1 MYTAQK
7 LQSPVI
13 LPPEALS
20 QNWVSA
26 DNFDL
31 AENLTLSF
39 KIKSNNTS
47 DKELGFGIFLVNTPE
62 TDVFGA
68 STIRCGLV
76 DYATKGEV
84 GEAIEHNNDK
94 LVVSYGE
101 NEYDL
106 LLDHV
111 YPFQERSLCKNQ
123 NPFNTSG
130 FDNVNAVS
138 ILFDSTKNFY
148 KEYQDAYKNVYFD
161 EVIVK
166 DLNTGLEV
174 DPQTYSNPV
183 FLQVKQDLFVF
194 NFELEG
200 KALDILNLEAYIIRF
215 SFENYGK
222 LFKLDILEPGSSIY
236 KPMILKYFDLDLK
249 SMKNLKLAYLL
260 SSPLESYDMS
270 KQANFEIQNFHVQ
283 GKLQ

>member
-13 LPPEALS
+13 LPPETLS
-20 QNWVSA
+20 QNWVSK

-31 AENLTLSF
+31 NENLTLSF

-47 DKELGFGIFLVNTPE
+47 DKELGFGIFLVNSAE
-62 TDVFGA
+62 TDTFGA

-76 DYATKGEV
+76 DYATKGEI
-84 GEAIEHNNDK
+84 GEAINQNNDK
-94 LVVSYGE
+94 LVVSYQN

-111 YPFQERSLCKNQ
+111 YPYQEGSLCKNQ
-123 NPFNTSG
+123 NPFNTLG
-130 FDNVNAVS
+130 FDNINAFS

-161 EVIVK
+161 EIIVK
-166 DLNTGLEV
+166 DLITGLEV
-174 DPQTYSNPV
+174 DPQTYSNPI
-183 FLQVKQDLFVF
+183 FLQVKKDLFVI

-200 KALDILNLEAYIIRF
+200 KSLDILNLDAYIIRF

-236 KPMILKYFDLDLK
+236 KPLVLKYFDLDLK
-249 SMKNLKLAYLL
+249 SLKNLKLAYLL
-260 SSPLESYDMS
+260 ASPLESYDMS
-270 KQANFEIQNFHVQ
+270 KQANFEIQDFHIQ